1 MAGLNDFLT
10 DTTSKATSLPSWY
23 SNAQQQAVA
32 SATGSAS
39 QMPAMSQTLAGQAAN
54 TLAGP
59 NNPFVTAGQTAQSI
73 ASGAANPWNTGAD
86 GQVTPNTN
94 TAMGGLFQAQN
105 QELNQLLPSQ
115 IAPAQAGAVGSGN
128 FGSLRGQTAV
138 DTAKG
143 NAFADLYAK
152 QMAAALQNQSTG
164 AQAAG
169 TAGNLANQ
177 NITNQTA
184 LGQMQQSDPL
194 QQAAQL
200 TKILGGINAPT
211 TVTQSNQLSPLSQIG
226 SVAGLLNATGG
237 GIAGVSDLLSKLG
250 SGSLGGGALQSVGQ
264 WFNNLGGDQTAGGT
278 VSPDTGQAAQNAT
291 DYFGGTTY
299 DPNAG
304 WSI

>member
-32 SATGSAS
+32 SAVQGANA
-39 QMPAMSQTLAGQAAN
+39 MPTMQNTLAGQAAN
-54 TLAGP
+54 TLASP
-59 NNPFVTAGQTAQSI
+59 NNPFATAGQTAQSI
-73 ASGAANPWNTGAD
+73 ASGAANPWTTDASGN
-86 GQVTPNTN
+86 VTPNTN
-94 TAMGGLFQAQN
+94 TALGGLFQAQN
-105 QELNQLLPSQ
+105 QQLNQLLPSQ
-115 IAPAQAGAVGSGN
+115 IAPAQAGAIGSGN

-138 DTAKG
+138 DIAKG
-143 NAFADLYAK
+143 NALAALQTQ
-152 QMAAALQNQSTG
+152 QMQAALQNQQTG
-164 AQAAG
+164 VAAAQQ
-169 TAGNLANQ
+169 AGNLANQ

-250 SGSLGGGALQSVGQ
+250 GGTFGGLSSIAD
-264 WFNNLGGDQTAGGT
+264 WFNTNAANNIMSAVNNGTLSPTGDATTSGLL
-278 VSPDTGQAAQNAT
+278 PDGDTSLDQGMV
-291 DYFGGTTY
+291 G
-299 DPNAG
+299 
-304 WSI
+304 